1 MRFEL
6 AASTFGIDLRDLKD
20 SKYVVSSNVSPL
32 FPDLKH
38 SSAQEPI
45 TESPNFYD
53 DAQVQRILK
62 TINDGLQEFKNIPI
76 DFTKEI
82 VDVNSLLSK
91 LPKLSISRI
100 ARIP

>member
-1 MRFEL
+1 MNFFL
-6 AASTFGIDLRDLKD
+6 LFFIFIFFCQQSFGFRLP
-20 SKYVVSSNVSPL
+20 SPL
-32 FPDLKH
+32 NFYNYDRRI
-38 SSAQEPI
+38 SAQEPI

-100 ARIP
+100 AHIP